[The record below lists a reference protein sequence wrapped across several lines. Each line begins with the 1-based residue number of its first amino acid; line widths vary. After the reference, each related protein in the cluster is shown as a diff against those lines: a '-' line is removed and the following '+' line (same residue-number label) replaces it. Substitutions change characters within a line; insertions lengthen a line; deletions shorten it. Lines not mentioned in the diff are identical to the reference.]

1 MGKVPFQTKAGSD
14 HRTAKVLHAP
24 PTLHPA
30 PGRPHPSAGELP
42 ITPVQGSTSMMWQW
56 LILPHV
62 YLMGDLLL
70 FHI

>member
-1 MGKVPFQTKAGSD
+1 MG
-14 HRTAKVLHAP
+14 
-24 PTLHPA
+24 TLQPA

-42 ITPVQGSTSMMWQW
+42 ITPVQGSTSTMWQW

-70 FHI
+70 FHIWKTQCQCGLPGYCPGI